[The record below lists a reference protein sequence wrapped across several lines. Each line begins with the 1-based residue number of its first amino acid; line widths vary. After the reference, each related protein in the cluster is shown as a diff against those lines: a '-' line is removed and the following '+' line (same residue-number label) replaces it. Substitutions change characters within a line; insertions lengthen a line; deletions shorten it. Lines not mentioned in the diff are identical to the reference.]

1 MPSPAISQITD
12 VGSSTLL
19 TTSDSGIMESSKT
32 RPSPT
37 RFSPGDDTT
46 ASFRTRTPASFKSL
60 LGRIR
65 ARASAPRRTNQAP
78 HEPKNQAEG
87 PGKEDAQ
94 KRTLIGTR
102 RDQNRAHEPDDE
114 GDRAHEQ
121 CVSFRTLTPP
131 PPASDGAVPED
142 CPESREWY
150 EGYDQAHGV
159 TRDCGMRPNGSRL
172 SCGANARRRKEP
184 RTAPSASW

>member
-1 MPSPAISQITD
+1 VD
-12 VGSSTLL
+12 
-19 TTSDSGIMESSKT
+19 E
-32 RPSPT
+32 RPRP
-37 RFSPGDDTT
+37 PGHDTT
-46 ASFRTRTPASFKSL
+46 ASFRTRAPASFKRL

-94 KRTLIGTR
+94 QRTLIGTR

-121 CVSFRTLTPP
+121 SETYRTLTSP

-142 CPESREWY
+142 YPDGREWY

-172 SCGANARRRKEP
+172 SCGRNARGRKAAERQTKRLAGEATQFFP
-184 RTAPSASW
+184 QARPTASSAG

>member
-1 MPSPAISQITD
+1 M
-12 VGSSTLL
+12 
-19 TTSDSGIMESSKT
+19 
-32 RPSPT
+32 
-37 RFSPGDDTT
+37 
-46 ASFRTRTPASFKSL
+46 

-94 KRTLIGTR
+94 QRTLIGTR

-121 CVSFRTLTPP
+121 SETYRTLTPP

-142 CPESREWY
+142 FPEGREWY

-159 TRDCGMRPNGSRL
+159 PRDCGMRPNGSRL
-172 SCGANARRRKEP
+172 SCGRRARGRKGPARPAAARRR
-184 RTAPSASW
+184 RNGRIPSDAATQTQAHVRQ

>member
-1 MPSPAISQITD
+1 MTACASTIREYQSDQPSRQPRRPRPPGAPPTHD
-12 VGSSTLL
+12 ERPVGVL
-19 TTSDSGIMESSKT
+19 D
-32 RPSPT
+32 R
-37 RFSPGDDTT
+37 
-46 ASFRTRTPASFKSL
+46 SFHIRTRAPASFKRL

-87 PGKEDAQ
+87 PGKENAQ
-94 KRTLIGTR
+94 QRNLIGTR

-121 CVSFRTLTPP
+121 SETYRTLTPP
-131 PPASDGAVPED
+131 PPASDGAVAED
-142 CPESREWY
+142 CPEGREWY

-172 SCGANARRRKEP
+172 SCGAWVGSSQKIGRATCRDGV
-184 RTAPSASW
+184 

>member
-1 MPSPAISQITD
+1 M
-12 VGSSTLL
+12 
-19 TTSDSGIMESSKT
+19 
-32 RPSPT
+32 R
-37 RFSPGDDTT
+37 
-46 ASFRTRTPASFKSL
+46 L

-94 KRTLIGTR
+94 QRTLIGTR

-114 GDRAHEQ
+114 GDCAHEQ
-121 CVSFRTLTPP
+121 SETYRTLTPP
-131 PPASDGAVPED
+131 PPASDGAVADDFPEG
-142 CPESREWY
+142 REWY

-159 TRDCGMRPNGSRL
+159 TRDCGGL
-172 SCGANARRRKEP
+172 TAR
-184 RTAPSASW
+184 A